1 MTSSESSSTDIRR
14 HAVIA
19 GTGRAGTTF
28 LVEFLR
34 DCGVE
39 VGDTTAYSD
48 RANAGLES
56 SVLDAD
62 APYLTKDPW
71 FYTYCNEIDLAT
83 RPIDVVIIPVRSLAE
98 SAESRLVQERANV
111 LEHVA
116 PYRSLS
122 NEYGVISGG
131 SIYSLEP
138 IDLQRILAV
147 GFYQVI
153 QWAVRHEVPV
163 VLLDFPR
170 LANDRDYLIAQLW
183 PWLSNF
189 CTRESAEDSFT
200 KNADLSKSVLGNST
214 KKEATA
220 TDFKALRILYEEER
234 VRRAE
239 SEQTLKELRI
249 AEQKVKNELAL
260 VKNSKSW
267 RITAPLRKLLR

>member
-1 MTSSESSSTDIRR
+1 MTSSDSSNIRR

-34 DCGVE
+34 DCGIE
-39 VGDTTAYSD
+39 VGETTAYSD
-48 RANAGLES
+48 RANAGFES
-56 SVLDAD
+56 SVLDAE

-71 FYTYCNEIDLAT
+71 FYTYCHDIDLTT
-83 RPIDVVIIPVRSLAE
+83 RPIDVVIVPVRSLAE

-116 PYRSLS
+116 PYRSMA

-153 QWAVRHEVPV
+153 QWAVRNEVPV

-170 LANDRDYLIAQLW
+170 LANDRDYLITQLW

-189 CTRESAEDSFT
+189 CTREVAETSFA
-200 KNADLSKSVLGNST
+200 KNADPSKSVLGNASKT
-214 KKEATA
+214 EATP

-234 VRRAE
+234 ARRSE
-239 SEQTLKELRI
+239 GEQTIKELRA
-249 AEQKVKNELAL
+249 AEQKVTHELAL

-267 RITAPLRKLLR
+267 RITAPLRKFLR